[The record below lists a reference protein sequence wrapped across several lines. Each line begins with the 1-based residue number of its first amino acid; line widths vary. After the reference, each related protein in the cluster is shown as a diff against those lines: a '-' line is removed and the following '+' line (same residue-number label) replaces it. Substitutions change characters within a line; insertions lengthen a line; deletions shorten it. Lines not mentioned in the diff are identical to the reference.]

1 VQTINKCDNDL
12 TVQHRIIITGRPA
25 RSAAMPVLFLLSGPK
40 MGFSPRRGDT
50 LPDKREIWHGEADRR
65 FHVYRGR
72 NVGIQTQNSK
82 FLILALNLPLGGH
95 LFPNFY
101 EILRFCTR
109 LQMDIK
115 FLLWLLSGY
124 KQISYKHFPAVGAF
138 YLKFPIA
145 PSGQTTDRI
154 KKVREVQK
162 RDGPPL
168 YHAKYGGDRGSR
180 AGCRRKS
187 VMFLFFFVLFF
198 CLF

>member
-72 NVGIQTQNSK
+72 NVGIQPQNSK

-162 RDGPPL
+162 RDRPPL

-187 VMFLFFFVLFF
+187 VMFLFFFCFF